1 MNFTLYSLKEPK
13 KKRNVICEESEP
25 FPINFS
31 QNDLA
36 SSTNLPEKYEVVFN
50 EEKVFVEDQFYAKE
64 LNRNGCFGQYEY
76 SNRKA
81 KTKQAAYNEI
91 TLKDS
96 DYSLDITK
104 INPINK
110 NRFK

>member
-25 FPINFS
+25 FPITFS

-36 SSTNLPEKYEVVFN
+36 NSTNLPEKYEVVFN

-64 LNRNGCFGQYEY
+64 LNRNVM
-76 SNRKA
+76 
-81 KTKQAAYNEI
+81 
-91 TLKDS
+91 TL
-96 DYSLDITK
+96 I
-104 INPINK
+104 I
-110 NRFK
+110 